1 MSFQRNQT
9 NVRKQFDNI
18 KKIIRTVGGEL
29 SIVTKFCERIEE
41 MVKTTVTTEIP
52 SELISKSVITFFSKI

>member
-1 MSFQRNQT
+1 MSENT
-9 NVRKQFDNI
+9 ST
-18 KKIIRTVGGEL
+18 TVGGEL